1 MPTTTHTAPLHAH
14 DAHGDGDH
22 ESIHDH
28 GSGHGHHGH
37 HGGHHAPHH
46 SDAHEDLLEVED
58 AFARII
64 AHFAPL
70 DAVDLPILQALGLT
84 LASEIT
90 SPLDLP
96 PLANSAMDGYA
107 VRRADIA
114 HADTA
119 PPTLAVTA
127 AVAAGQVPDSP
138 VAPGCAI
145 RIMTG
150 APVPD
155 GADTVVPFEET
166 DELDRRRNGQPLD
179 HIVIRKTLPLGSNV
193 RPAGEDVAG
202 GASVLPAGTV
212 IRAAEAGVLASL
224 GLATAP
230 VIRRPLVAVL
240 STGDE
245 LTAVGDT
252 LTPGH
257 IYDSNGSGI
266 AAAVSAAGGIPQVIG
281 IARDNLDDLHRCID
295 AAGDADLLVTSAGVS
310 KGDYDMVKDVLE
322 QRGAMNFWSVR
333 MRPAKPLA
341 FGLLRRDSDGNG
353 ANGRAPLPLLGLPGN
368 PVSALLAFEMFGRP
382 AIRRMLGRTQL
393 DRPTVEG
400 VLTGPIF
407 NSDGR
412 RVYARVEVERRNGA
426 WYATPTGP
434 QGSNILTSLSR
445 ANGLAV
451 CPADLPRKDAGQAVK
466 IIMLD
471 WNEEVA
477 Q

>member
-1 MPTTTHTAPLHAH
+1 MTTHQHTRHLHAH

-28 GSGHGHHGH
+28 GHGHHGRH
-37 HGGHHAPHH
+37 HGGHNGHG
-46 SDAHEDLLEVED
+46 HEDMLEVEQ
-58 AFARII
+58 AFQRII
-64 AHFAPL
+64 GHFAPL
-70 DAVDLPILQALGLT
+70 DTVELPVLECLGLI
-84 LASEIT
+84 LAEDIN

-107 VRRADIA
+107 VLHADIA
-114 HADTA
+114 HANGA
-119 PPTLAVTA
+119 PPTLSVIS
-127 AVAAGQVPDSP
+127 AVAAGQVSDQT
-138 VAPGCAI
+138 VTAGNAI

-150 APVPD
+150 APVPA

-166 DELDRRRNGQPLD
+166 DELDRRRDGQALD
-179 HIVIRKTLPLGSNV
+179 EIVIRKALPLGSNV
-193 RPAGEDVAG
+193 RPAGEDVRAG
-202 GASVLPAGTV
+202 ELVLPAGTV
-212 IRAAEAGVLASL
+212 VRPAEAGVMASL
-224 GLATAP
+224 GLSKAR
-230 VIRRPLVAVL
+230 VIRRPVVAVL

-245 LTAVGDT
+245 LTAVGDP

-257 IYDSNGSGI
+257 IYDSNSSSV
-266 AAAVSAAGGIPQVIG
+266 AAAVVAAGGVPRIIG

-295 AAGDADLLVTSAGVS
+295 AAADADLLVTSAGVS

-322 QRGAMNFWSVR
+322 QRGDMNFWSVR

-341 FGLLRRDSDGNG
+341 FGLLRRDNRS
-353 ANGRAPLPLLGLPGN
+353 PLPLLGLPGN

-382 AIRRMLGRTQL
+382 AVRRMLGRDL
-393 DRPTVEG
+393 LARPMVEG

-412 RVYARVEVERRNGA
+412 RVYARVEVERRDGA
-426 WYATPTGP
+426 WFATPTGP

-445 ANGLAV
+445 ANGLAI
-451 CPADLPRKDAGQAVK
+451 CPSDLTRKEAGQAVK

-471 WNEEVA
+471 WNEEVEL
-477 Q
+477 

>member
-1 MPTTTHTAPLHAH
+1 MTTHQRSRHLQTH

-28 GSGHGHHGH
+28 GGHHGH
-37 HGGHHAPHH
+37 HGGRHDGSHG
-46 SDAHEDLLEVED
+46 HEDMLEVEE
-58 AFARII
+58 AFARIL

-70 DAVDLPILQALGLT
+70 DSVELPVLECLGLA
-84 LASEIT
+84 LAEDIT

-107 VRRADIA
+107 VLHADIA
-114 HADTA
+114 GAGDA
-119 PPTLAVTA
+119 PPTLSVIS
-127 AVAAGQVPDSP
+127 AVAAGQVSEDTVSP
-138 VAPGCAI
+138 GKAI

-150 APVPD
+150 APVPN

-166 DELDRRRNGQPLD
+166 DELDRRGRGETLD
-179 HIVIRKTLPLGSNV
+179 EIVIRKALPLGSNV
-193 RPAGEDVAG
+193 RPAGEDVTAG
-202 GASVLPAGTV
+202 ELVLPAGTV
-212 IRAAEAGVLASL
+212 IRAAEAGVMASL
-224 GLATAP
+224 GLTTAR
-230 VIRRPLVAVL
+230 VIRRPVVAVL

-245 LTAVGDT
+245 LTPAGES
-252 LTPGH
+252 LAPGH
-257 IYDSNGSGI
+257 IYDSNSSSV
-266 AAAVSAAGGIPQVIG
+266 AAAVIAAGGVPRVIG
-281 IARDNLDDLHRCID
+281 IARDTLEDLHRCID
-295 AAGDADLLVTSAGVS
+295 EAADADLLVTSAGVS

-322 QRGAMNFWSVR
+322 QRGDMNFWSVR

-341 FGLLRRDSDGNG
+341 FGLLHGKQDR
-353 ANGRAPLPLLGLPGN
+353 PLPLLGLPGN

-382 AIRRMLGRTQL
+382 AVRRMLGRDL
-393 DRPTVEG
+393 LARPVVEG
-400 VLTGPIF
+400 VLTAPIF

-412 RVYARVEVERRNGA
+412 RVYARVEVERRDGTWFAN
-426 WYATPTGP
+426 PTGP

-445 ANGLAV
+445 ANGLAI
-451 CPADLPRKDAGQAVK
+451 CPADLPRKEAGQAVK

>member
-1 MPTTTHTAPLHAH
+1 MTTHARTLHAH

-28 GSGHGHHGH
+28 GGHHGHGHRGH
-37 HGGHHAPHH
+37 HGGHHNDSHG
-46 SDAHEDLLEVED
+46 HEDMLEVEE
-58 AFARII
+58 AFERII
-64 AHFAPL
+64 RHFAPL
-70 DAVDLPILQALGLT
+70 DAVALPILECLGLA
-84 LASEIT
+84 LAEDIT

-107 VRRADIA
+107 VLHADIA
-114 HADTA
+114 GAGDA
-119 PPTLAVTA
+119 PPTLSVTS
-127 AVAAGQVPDSP
+127 AVAAGQVSTDT
-138 VAPGCAI
+138 VTPGNAI

-150 APVPD
+150 APVPN

-166 DELDRRRNGQPLD
+166 DELERRGRGESLD
-179 HIVIRKTLPLGSNV
+179 EIAIHKALPLGSNV
-193 RPAGEDVAG
+193 RPAGEDVSAG
-202 GASVLPAGTV
+202 ELVLPAGTIV
-212 IRAAEAGVLASL
+212 RAAEAGVMASL
-224 GLATAP
+224 GLTTAR
-230 VIRRPLVAVL
+230 VIRRPVVAIL

-245 LTAVGDT
+245 LTPAGES
-252 LTPGH
+252 LQPGH
-257 IYDSNGSGI
+257 IYDSNSSSV
-266 AAAVSAAGGIPQVIG
+266 AAGVIAAGGSPRVIG
-281 IARDNLDDLHRCID
+281 IARDTLDDLHRCID
-295 AAGDADLLVTSAGVS
+295 EAADADLLVTSAGVS

-322 QRGAMNFWSVR
+322 QRGDMNFWSVR

-341 FGLLRRDSDGNG
+341 FGLLHGDQ
-353 ANGRAPLPLLGLPGN
+353 GRPLPLLGLPGN

-382 AIRRMLGRTQL
+382 AIRRMLGRDL
-393 DRPTVEG
+393 LARPTVEG

-412 RVYARVEVERRNGA
+412 RVYARVEVERRDGTWFA
-426 WYATPTGP
+426 SPTGP

-445 ANGLAV
+445 ANGLAI
-451 CPADLPRKDAGQAVK
+451 CPADLPRKEAGQAVK

>member
-1 MPTTTHTAPLHAH
+1 MTTHRPAPQLHAH

-28 GSGHGHHGH
+28 AGHHHSRANGHGH
-37 HGGHHAPHH
+37 A
-46 SDAHEDLLEVED
+46 DMLEVEQ
-58 AFARII
+58 AFQRIM

-70 DAVDLPILQALGLT
+70 DAVTLPTLETLGLA
-84 LASEIT
+84 LADDIT
-90 SPLDLP
+90 SPLNLP

-107 VRRADIA
+107 VLHSDIA
-114 HADTA
+114 NAGAA
-119 PPTLAVTA
+119 PPTLSVIA
-127 AVAAGQVPDSP
+127 AVAAGQVATDT
-138 VAPGCAI
+138 VTPGAAI

-150 APVPD
+150 APVPP

-166 DELDRRRNGQPLD
+166 DETERRRSGTPLD
-179 HIVIRKTLPLGSNV
+179 AITIRKSLPLGSNV
-193 RPAGEDVAG
+193 RPAGEDVAA
-202 GASVLPAGTV
+202 GALVLPAGTV
-212 IRAAEAGVLASL
+212 IRPAEAGVIASL
-224 GLATAP
+224 GLAAVR
-230 VIRRPLVAVL
+230 VIRRPVVAVL

-245 LTAVGDT
+245 LTAVGSA
-252 LTPGH
+252 LAPGH
-257 IYDSNGSGI
+257 IYDSNSSSI
-266 AAAVSAAGGIPQVIG
+266 AAAVTAAGGIPRIIG

-295 AAGDADLLVTSAGVS
+295 AASDADLLVTSAGVS

-322 QRGAMNFWSVR
+322 QRGDMNFWSVR

-341 FGLLRRDSDGNG
+341 FGLLQTDS
-353 ANGRAPLPLLGLPGN
+353 GRPLPLLGLPGN

-382 AIRRMLGRTQL
+382 TVRRMLGRDL
-393 DRPTVEG
+393 LARPTVEG

-412 RVYARVEVERRNGA
+412 RVYARVEVGRRNGT
-426 WYATPTGP
+426 WFATPTGP

-445 ANGLAV
+445 ANGLAI

-471 WNEEVA
+471 WNEEVNL
-477 Q
+477 

>member
-1 MPTTTHTAPLHAH
+1 MTTHQHTRHLHAH

-28 GSGHGHHGH
+28 GHGHHGRP
-37 HGGHHAPHH
+37 HGGHNGHG
-46 SDAHEDLLEVED
+46 HEDMLEVEQ
-58 AFARII
+58 AFQRII
-64 AHFAPL
+64 AHFDPL
-70 DAVDLPILQALGLT
+70 DTVELPALECLGLT
-84 LASEIT
+84 LAEDIN

-107 VRRADIA
+107 VLHADIA
-114 HADTA
+114 HADGA
-119 PPTLAVTA
+119 PPTLSVIS
-127 AVAAGQVPDSP
+127 AVAAGQVSDQT
-138 VAPGCAI
+138 VTAGNAI

-150 APVPD
+150 APVPA

-166 DELDRRRNGQPLD
+166 DELDRRRAGQALD
-179 HIVIRKTLPLGSNV
+179 EIEIRKALPLGSNV
-193 RPAGEDVAG
+193 RPAGEDVRSG
-202 GASVLPAGTV
+202 ELVLPAGTV
-212 IRAAEAGVLASL
+212 VRPAEAGVMASL
-224 GLATAP
+224 GLSKAR
-230 VIRRPLVAVL
+230 VIRRPVVAVL

-245 LTAVGDT
+245 LTAVGDP

-257 IYDSNGSGI
+257 IYDSNSSSV
-266 AAAVSAAGGIPQVIG
+266 AAAVIAAGGVPRVIG

-295 AAGDADLLVTSAGVS
+295 AASDADLLVTSAGVS

-322 QRGAMNFWSVR
+322 QRGNMNFWSVR

-341 FGLLRRDSDGNG
+341 FGLLQRNNRN
-353 ANGRAPLPLLGLPGN
+353 PLPLLGLPGN

-382 AIRRMLGRTQL
+382 AVRRMLGRGL
-393 DRPTVEG
+393 LARPMVEG

-412 RVYARVEVERRNGA
+412 RVYARVEVERRDGA
-426 WYATPTGP
+426 WFATPTGP

-445 ANGLAV
+445 ANGLAI
-451 CPADLPRKDAGQAVK
+451 CPSDLTRKEAGQAVK

-471 WNEEVA
+471 WNEEVEL
-477 Q
+477 